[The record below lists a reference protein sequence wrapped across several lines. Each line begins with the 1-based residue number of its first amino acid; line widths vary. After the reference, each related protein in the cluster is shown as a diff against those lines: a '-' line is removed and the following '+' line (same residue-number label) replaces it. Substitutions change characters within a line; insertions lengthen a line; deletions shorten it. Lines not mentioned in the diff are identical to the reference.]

1 MRMGEFLTLL
11 FFYNFTF
18 VRILVVEDE
27 KKVASFI
34 KKGLEEEYYSVDTA
48 FDGKEGFRLALNEEY
63 DLIILD
69 VMLPYKDGFTLLKE
83 LRSNNIQT
91 PVLFLTAKNS
101 LTDKIEGLDIGAD
114 DYLTKPF
121 SFEELVARVRALLRR
136 ISVSKTTDL
145 KAGDLI
151 LDTQSHKV
159 IRNSNEI
166 TLTPKEYA
174 ILEYLIRNKNKIIS
188 RTILTE
194 HVYDYH
200 FDTDTNVID
209 VYINKLRNKIDKG
222 FEKQLLNTVRGIGY
236 MIKDE

>member
-1 MRMGEFLTLL
+1 
-11 FFYNFTF
+11 
-18 VRILVVEDE
+18 
-27 KKVASFI
+27 
-34 KKGLEEEYYSVDTA
+34 GLEEEYYSVDTA

-63 DLIILD
+63 DLVILD
-69 VMLPYKDGFTLLKE
+69 VMLPYKDGFTLLRE
-83 LRSNNIQT
+83 LRSNNVQT

-101 LTDKIEGLDIGAD
+101 LTDKIEGLNIGAD

-159 IRNSNEI
+159 IRNGNEI
-166 TLTPKEYA
+166 TLTPKEYS

-222 FEKQLLNTVRGIGY
+222 FERQLLNTVRGIGY